1 VLPFVQVLIIQQSQ
15 FVVNCFLVRP
25 EEFESPTSRLRRPV
39 FYPVELETHCMAP
52 VGGIEPPL
60 ACADRVPIT
69 LQPGLNWC
77 HELDSN
83 QPHTDFQSAAL
94 PDELPRQIVV
104 SMARFERA
112 ASSFQTRPS
121 TRLTLHRDKMVP
133 HDRIELP

>member
-1 VLPFVQVLIIQQSQ
+1 MSLPLCVKNVIIQQSQ
-15 FVVNCFLVRP
+15 NVVNCLVRP

-39 FYPVELETHCMAP
+39 FYPVELETHYLAL

-94 PDELPRQIVV
+94 PDELPR
-104 SMARFERA
+104 R
-112 ASSFQTRPS
+112 
-121 TRLTLHRDKMVP
+121 
-133 HDRIELP
+133 

>member
-1 VLPFVQVLIIQQSQ
+1 MSLPLCVKNVIIQQSQ
-15 FVVNCFLVRP
+15 FVVNCLVRP

-39 FYPVELETHCMAP
+39 FYPVELETHCMAL
-52 VGGIEPPL
+52 VGGIEPPM

-94 PDELPRQIVV
+94 PDELPRQK
-104 SMARFERA
+104 RK
-112 ASSFQTRPS
+112 SSDL
-121 TRLTLHRDKMVP
+121 TRLGRVWTCSWCSYQVSILGFYITNVV
-133 HDRIELP
+133 